1 MKPLIAVG
9 IIVTILLATEN
20 AGAAPTPA
28 WGIRGGASSS
38 PNHAYLGFQ
47 TEFGRILGGAHLAP
61 SLDLGLS
68 DGSATI
74 LNGDLR
80 WYLVTLPETGLQF
93 YGAAGPGLVI
103 SPDTNLGLQL
113 TAGLHIPMRN
123 GRRYNVEARFGFGDV
138 PDFKFGGSVLFSF

>member
-1 MKPLIAVG
+1 MKA
-9 IIVTILLATEN
+9 LLAVAVVVAIVFTTEN
-20 AGAAPTPA
+20 AGAASTPA

-38 PNHAYLGFQ
+38 PDHAYLGFQ

-61 SLDLGLS
+61 SLDLGLT
-68 DGSATI
+68 DGSAMI

-80 WYLVTLPETGLQF
+80 WYLLTLPQTGLRF

-113 TAGLHIPMRN
+113 TAGLHIPMKN

-138 PDFKFGGSVLFSF
+138 PDFKLGASVLFSF